1 MKKVEKDS
9 SSGSPAQAEEE
20 GKIMKKFDA
29 QLKAKVALEA
39 IKGER
44 TLAEIGS
51 IYEVHPNLVGQW
63 LKQLLEQAAEI
74 FSSKREHDKAESEK
88 LQAELYQQI
97 GQLKVEL
104 DWLKKKSRLIKG

>member
-1 MKKVEKDS
+1 
-9 SSGSPAQAEEE
+9 
-20 GKIMKKFDA
+20 MKKFDA
-29 QLKAKVALEA
+29 QLKAKVAIEA

-63 LKQLLEQAAEI
+63 RKQLLEKSVEI
-74 FSSKREHDKAESEK
+74 FSNKRERESEDGEK

-104 DWLKKKSRLIKG
+104 DWLKKKYRFIA

>member
-1 MKKVEKDS
+1 
-9 SSGSPAQAEEE
+9 
-20 GKIMKKFDA
+20 MKKFDA
-29 QLKAKVALEA
+29 QLKAKVAIEA

-63 LKQLLEQAAEI
+63 RKQLLEKSVEI
-74 FSSKREHDKAESEK
+74 FSSKQQRESEEAEK

-104 DWLKKKSRLIKG
+104 DWLKKKYRHIA